1 MNNIVDSTPHSQNE
15 IKTLVEKKVTFFED
29 IIQNT
34 LLHIKN
40 VKMMGIMSI
49 NEVNNCVGSLCEL
62 SKKIKNVHT
71 MLKEA
76 CGDTLIS
83 ELQTINNELSS
94 LFKLHGTNSLD
105 DMLWVCFGNNYASL
119 FSSKMTVLEQSKFNL
134 LKKHFHP
141 INYKVINV
149 IAKPSS
155 KEDKKKGKT
164 KEEQLLV
171 ELMNNLDC
179 TDVTMNDEK
188 FHLKVSGVKIVVKN
202 APQNKT
208 LIITGLIDD
217 VIIDF
222 LNNMYIENIILTLK
236 TLNQPI
242 DVNLNRYIDSLTL
255 KDYMIY
261 NAQDIYS
268 KYVGI
273 QSNLTTVKTQSI
285 SSTVKDFISGDM
297 YFKRA
302 LIIQLLIN
310 LEDNESQYL
319 AYLLYDLLSNDSNG
333 SIDTQE
339 QTILFDSFSWQTKIQ
354 FKDAMKQTVKYTT
367 ELSNFDFNK
376 IPLEQQI
383 CLLKASDSVK
393 EKAMQ
398 KLKEIKSKSDDSGS
412 KARQYLDGLLK
423 IPFKIYRKEPILN
436 FSTVLQSKFNELLA
450 LDTNAFGIPLNKH
463 CTSVEIH
470 AHVNRIKQ
478 CIKNSTVDH
487 EKIKQ
492 SITKQHKKWLMQY
505 ISQINEFVASKKMSC
520 ALLTSDK
527 KDKTTII
534 SDVLSFYESCPSHL
548 KSSFTSL
555 TTKLLGKLEAKN
567 NSTTLQENVIEEI
580 EIKYKEIGTYF
591 EKVKSVMDSAI
602 YGHDKA
608 KRQIERIIC
617 QWINGDQDGYCFGF
631 EGPPGVGKTSLAK
644 YGLSKCLED
653 KNGEGR
659 PFAMIQIGGD
669 SNGSSLH
676 GHNYTYV
683 GSNWGNIVQILI
695 DKKCMNPIIFIDE
708 VDKISKTEQGREIVG
723 ILTHL
728 LDSTQNDC
736 FQDKYF
742 SGIDIDMSKALFILS
757 YNDPGSI
764 DKILLDRIHRV
775 KFSNLSLEEKFVIS
789 RDHVLPEIYKK
800 MGLTGVVSMDDE
812 VIKYVIEEYTCEPG
826 VRKLKEILFEIVG
839 EINKKSL
846 QKMCCE
852 EDEQSVLPFPMKIT
866 KEMIQTEYLKD
877 RREIKHKLIH
887 KESVVGVING
897 LWANSVGQGGV
908 IQIQTC
914 FVPAT
919 KFLELTLTG
928 SQGDVMKESMSVALT
943 LAWSLTSLE
952 RQEELLNA
960 KDKDKNA
967 LKQIKGVH
975 IHCPEGATPKDGPSA
990 GTAITCAIYSL
1001 LNNKKIKHDYAMTG
1015 EMSLDGRVT
1024 EIGGLDLKILG
1035 GAKAGVKHFIY
1046 PLENQLDFDKFME
1059 KYGENELLSGIT
1071 FRSAS
1076 HISEVFEEIFE

>member
-1 MNNIVDSTPHSQNE
+1 MNIVDATSHSQNE
-15 IKTLVEKKVTFFED
+15 VKILVEKKVTFFED
-29 IIQNT
+29 IVQNT
-34 LLHIKN
+34 LLHVKN
-40 VKMMGIMSI
+40 AKMLGIISI
-49 NEVNNCVGSLCEL
+49 IEMNTCVNSLCEL
-62 SKKIKNVHT
+62 SKKIKNVFA
-71 MLKEA
+71 MLKVA
-76 CGDTLIS
+76 SNDVLIG
-83 ELQTINNELSS
+83 ELQTINNELSG
-94 LFKLHGTNSLD
+94 LFKSYGTQSLD

-119 FSSKMTVLEQSKFNL
+119 FSTKMTALEQAKFSL

-141 INYKVINV
+141 INYRVINLGG
-149 IAKPSS
+149 KPSS
-155 KEDKKKGKT
+155 KEDKKKPKT
-164 KEEQLLV
+164 KEDQLLI

-179 TDVTMNDEK
+179 TDVLLSDDK
-188 FHLKVSGVKIVVKN
+188 FHLKVNGIKIVIKH

-208 LIITGLIDD
+208 LVITGLMDD
-217 VIIDF
+217 VIIEF
-222 LNNMYIENIILTLK
+222 LSNSYIESTSSALK
-236 TLNQPI
+236 LLNQPE
-242 DVNLNRYIDSLTL
+242 DPNLIRYSDSLML

-261 NAQDIYS
+261 SAQDIYS

-273 QSNLTTVKTQSI
+273 QSNLSTIKTQSI
-285 SSTVKDFISGDM
+285 SAIVKDFISGDM

-302 LIIQLLIN
+302 LIMHLLIN
-310 LEDNESQYL
+310 SEDNEFQYL

-339 QTILFDSFSWQTKIQ
+339 QTTLFDSFPWHAKTQ

-383 CLLKASDSVK
+383 CLLKTSNSVK

-436 FSTVLQSKFNELLA
+436 FSEDLQTKFAELLT
-450 LDTNAFGIPLNKH
+450 LDPNAFGVPANKRL
-463 CTSVEIH
+463 TSIEIH
-470 AHVNRIKQ
+470 SRVEQIKNMNAPLGEVKECEDTAKQIKQ
-478 CIKNSTVDH
+478 LLSKH
-487 EKIKQ
+487 R
-492 SITKQHKKWLMQY
+492 KKWLVNY
-505 ISQINEFVASKKMSC
+505 ASKINEFIVSKKVSC
-520 ALLTSDK
+520 DLLNCDK
-527 KDKTTII
+527 KDKNAII
-534 SDVLSFYESCPSHL
+534 NEICVFHEKSGFKQELSDLMLGALGGLEPV
-548 KSSFTSL
+548 KSAVE
-555 TTKLLGKLEAKN
+555 G
-567 NSTTLQENVIEEI
+567 IETM
-580 EIKYKEIGTYF
+580 YKEIGTYF
-591 EKVKSVMDSAI
+591 EKIKSVMNASI

-617 QWINGDQDGYCFGF
+617 QWINGEQDGYCFGF

-683 GSNWGNIVQILI
+683 GSNWGSIIQILI

-728 LDSTQNDC
+728 LDATQNDC

-757 YNDPGSI
+757 YNDPESI
-764 DKILLDRIHRV
+764 DKILLDRIHRI
-775 KFSNLSLEEKFVIS
+775 KFSSLSVEEKFVIC
-789 RDHVLPEIYKK
+789 RDHILPEIYKK
-800 MGLTGVVSMDDE
+800 MGVDGVVKIGDE
-812 VIKYVIEEYTCEPG
+812 VIKYIIEEYTCEPG

-846 QKMCCE
+846 KIMCSKE
-852 EDEQSVLPFPMKIT
+852 ETPHALSIPIIIT
-866 KEMIQTEYLKD
+866 KELIRTVYLKD
-877 RREIKHKLIH
+877 RREIKHKRIPD
-887 KESVVGVING
+887 ESAVGIING

-908 IQIQTC
+908 IQIQTS
-914 FVPAT
+914 FVPST

-943 LAWSLTSLE
+943 LAWSLIPSDK
-952 RQEELLNA
+952 QEELMNSCNG
-960 KDKDKNA
+960 KNMRG
-967 LKQIKGVH
+967 LH

-1001 LNNKKIKHDYAMTG
+1001 LTNRKIRRDYAMTG

-1046 PLENQLDFDKFME
+1046 PLENQVDFDKLME
-1059 KYGENELLSGIT
+1059 KYEHDPILEGIT
-1071 FRSAS
+1071 FHGLT
-1076 HISEVFEEIFE
+1076 HISEVFSLIFE

>member
-1 MNNIVDSTPHSQNE
+1 MNNIVDAIPHSQNE
-15 IKTLVEKKVTFFED
+15 IKSLVEKKVTFFED

-40 VKMMGIMSI
+40 VKMLGIMSI
-49 NEVNNCVGSLCEL
+49 NEVNNCVSSLCEL

-71 MLKEA
+71 TLKDA
-76 CGDTLIS
+76 CGDTLIG
-83 ELQTINNELSS
+83 ELQIINNELSS
-94 LFKLHGTNSLD
+94 LFKLHGTHSLD
-105 DMLWVCFGNNYASL
+105 DLLWVCFGNNYTAL
-119 FSSKMTVLEQSKFNL
+119 FSTKMTALEQAKFNL

-141 INYKVINV
+141 INYKVINL
-149 IAKPSS
+149 IGKQTS
-155 KEDKKKGKT
+155 KEDKKKGKV
-164 KEEQLLV
+164 KEDQLLI

-179 TDVTMNDEK
+179 ADILMSDDK
-188 FHLKVSGVKIVVKN
+188 FHLKVSGMKIVVKN

-208 LIITGLIDD
+208 LVITGLIDD

-222 LNNMYIENIILTLK
+222 LNNAYIENIISTLK
-236 TLNQPI
+236 TLNQPV

-255 KDYMIY
+255 KDYMIH

-273 QSNLTTVKTQSI
+273 QSNLTTVKTQSV

-297 YFKRA
+297 YYKRA

-310 LEDNESQYL
+310 LDDNESQYL
-319 AYLLYDLLSNDSNG
+319 AYLLYDLLSNDTSG

-339 QTILFDSFSWQTKIQ
+339 QTTLFDSFSWHTKTH

-436 FSTVLQSKFNELLA
+436 FSNTLQTKFKELLA
-450 LDTNAFGIPLNKH
+450 LDSNAFGVPANKV
-463 CTSVEIH
+463 CTSMEIH
-470 AHVNRIKQ
+470 ARVSQIKQTILNSTIDYAKIKQ
-478 CIKNSTVDH
+478 CIP
-487 EKIKQ
+487 
-492 SITKQHKKWLMQY
+492 KQHKKWLMQY
-505 ISQINEFVASKKMSC
+505 VSQINGFIQSNKISRQ
-520 ALLTSDK
+520 LLCSDK
-527 KDKTTII
+527 KDKHTVIGE
-534 SDVLSFYESCPSHL
+534 VCAFYDTCPINFKPEFAKL
-548 KSSFTSL
+548 TS
-555 TTKLLGKLEAKN
+555 KLLGKSDS
-567 NSTTLQENVIEEI
+567 NSVTPQENIIEEI
-580 EIKYKEIGTYF
+580 EAGYKEIGTYF
-591 EKVKSVMDSAI
+591 EKVKCVMDNAI

-653 KNGEGR
+653 KNGDGR

-683 GSNWGNIVQILI
+683 GSNWGSIVQILI

-757 YNDPGSI
+757 YNDPESI

-775 KFSNLSLEEKFVIS
+775 KFSNLSLEEKFVIC
-789 RDHVLPEIYKK
+789 RDHILPEIYKK
-800 MGLTGVVSMDDE
+800 MGLVDAVSIDDE
-812 VIKYVIEEYTCEPG
+812 VIKYIIEEYTCEPG

-846 QKMCCE
+846 QMMCKKE
-852 EDEQSVLPFPMKIT
+852 EGASINVSIDVPIKIT
-866 KEMIQTEYLKD
+866 KELIQQEYLKD
-877 RREIKHKLIH
+877 RREIKHKRIH
-887 KESVVGVING
+887 DESAVGIING

-908 IQIQTC
+908 IQIQTS
-914 FVPAT
+914 FVPST

-943 LAWSLTSLE
+943 LAWSLTPLE
-952 RQEELLNA
+952 RQEELLALNSG
-960 KDKDKNA
+960 KNVRG
-967 LKQIKGVH
+967 IH

-1001 LNNKKIKHDYAMTG
+1001 LNDKKIKHDYAMTG

-1046 PLENQLDFDKFME
+1046 PSENQMDFEKFME
-1059 KYGENELLSGIT
+1059 KYETNSLLSGIT
-1071 FRSAS
+1071 FLKAV
-1076 HISEVFEEIFE
+1076 HIKEVFVQIFV

>member
-1 MNNIVDSTPHSQNE
+1 MNTIVDSTPHAQNE

-40 VKMMGIMSI
+40 VKMMGVMSI
-49 NEVNNCVGSLCEL
+49 NEVNNCVSSLCDL
-62 SKKIKNVHT
+62 SKKIKNVHV
-71 MLKEA
+71 MLKDA

-94 LFKLHGTNSLD
+94 LFKLHGTHSLD

-141 INYKVINV
+141 INYKVVNLV
-149 IAKPSS
+149 AKQSS
-155 KEDKKKGKT
+155 KEDKKKGKM

-179 TDVTMNDEK
+179 TDVTMNDDK
-188 FHLKVSGVKIVVKN
+188 FHLKVSGMKIVVKN

-217 VIIDF
+217 IIIDF
-222 LNNMYIENIILTLK
+222 LNNAYIENIISTLK
-236 TLNQPI
+236 ALNQPV
-242 DVNLNRYIDSLTL
+242 DAVLNRYIDSLTL

-273 QSNLTTVKTQSI
+273 QTNLTAVKTQSI

-319 AYLLYDLLSNDSNG
+319 AYLLYDLLSNDAGG

-436 FSTVLQSKFNELLA
+436 FSSVLQTKFNELLA
-450 LDTNAFGIPLNKH
+450 LDTNAFGVPTDKS
-463 CTSVEIH
+463 CTSMEIH

-478 CIKNSTVDH
+478 IVLNSTADH

-492 SITKQHKKWLMQY
+492 SVSKQHKKWLTQY
-505 ISQINEFVASKKMSC
+505 VSQINDFIQSNKMTCASLS
-520 ALLTSDK
+520 SEK
-527 KDKTTII
+527 KDKTNII
-534 SDVLSFYESCPSHL
+534 SDIFTFYESCPISL
-548 KSSFTSL
+548 KPSFARLTS
-555 TTKLLGKLEAKN
+555 KLLGKSDATT
-567 NSTTLQENVIEEI
+567 SVTLQENIIYDIES
-580 EIKYKEIGTYF
+580 KYNEIGSYF

-683 GSNWGNIVQILI
+683 GSNWGSIVQILI

-742 SGIDIDMSKALFILS
+742 SGIDIDMSKSLFILS
-757 YNDPGSI
+757 YNDPESI

-775 KFSNLSLEEKFVIS
+775 KFSNLSLEEKFVIC

-800 MGLTGVVSMDDE
+800 MGLTDTISIDE
-812 VIKYVIEEYTCEPG
+812 PTIKYIIEEYTCEPG

-846 QKMCCE
+846 KRMCCKE
-852 EDEQSVLPFPMKIT
+852 EDQSVLPFPIKIT
-866 KEMIQTEYLKD
+866 KEMIQTDYLRD
-877 RREIKHKLIH
+877 RREIKHKRIH
-887 KESVVGVING
+887 SESTVGVING

-908 IQIQTC
+908 IQIQTS
-914 FVPAT
+914 FVPST

-943 LAWSLTSLE
+943 LAWSLTPLE
-952 RQEELLNA
+952 RQEELLNTNNG
-960 KDKDKNA
+960 KH
-967 LKQIKGVH
+967 IRGIH

-1001 LNNKKIKHDYAMTG
+1001 LNYKKIKYDYAMTG

-1024 EIGGLDLKILG
+1024 EIGGLDLKFLG
-1035 GAKAGVKHFIY
+1035 GVKAGVKHFIY
-1046 PLENQLDFDKFME
+1046 PSENQLDFEKFME
-1059 KYGENELLSGIT
+1059 KYETNDLLSGIT
-1071 FRSAS
+1071 FCKAS
-1076 HISEVFEEIFE
+1076 HISEVFARIFE

>member
-1 MNNIVDSTPHSQNE
+1 MNNIVDANPHSQND
-15 IKTLVEKKVTFFED
+15 IKSLVEKKVTFFED

-34 LLHIKN
+34 LMHIKN
-40 VKMMGIMSI
+40 VKMLGIMSI
-49 NEVNNCVGSLCEL
+49 NDVNNCVSSLCEL

-71 MLKEA
+71 TLKDA

-83 ELQTINNELSS
+83 ELQIINNELSS
-94 LFKLHGTNSLD
+94 LFKLHGTHSLD
-105 DMLWVCFGNNYASL
+105 DMLWVCFGNNYTSL
-119 FSSKMTVLEQSKFNL
+119 FSNKMTALEQSKFNL

-141 INYKVINV
+141 INYKVVNLV
-149 IAKPSS
+149 SKQSS
-155 KEDKKKGKT
+155 KEDKKKGKL

-179 TDVTMNDEK
+179 TDIAMNEDK
-188 FHLKVSGVKIVVKN
+188 FHLKVSGIKIVVKN

-208 LIITGLIDD
+208 LVITGLIDD
-217 VIIDF
+217 IIIDF
-222 LNNMYIENIILTLK
+222 LSNAYIENIISSLNSM
-236 TLNQPI
+236 NQPV

-261 NAQDIYS
+261 NAQDVYS
-268 KYVGI
+268 KYSGI
-273 QSNLTTVKTQSI
+273 QSNLTSIKAQSV

-302 LIIQLLIN
+302 LILQLLIN
-310 LEDNESQYL
+310 VEDNESQYL
-319 AYLLYDLLSNDSNG
+319 AYLLYDLLSNDSSS

-339 QTILFDSFSWQTKIQ
+339 QTALFDSFSWQAKIQ

-376 IPLEQQI
+376 VPLEQQI

-412 KARQYLDGLLK
+412 KSRQYLEGLLK

-436 FSTVLQSKFNELLA
+436 FSSILQTKFTELLA
-450 LDTNAFGIPLNKH
+450 LDPNAFGVPVNKSL
-463 CTSVEIH
+463 TSIEIH
-470 AHVNRIKQ
+470 AHVSRIKQ
-478 CIKNSTVDH
+478 TIAGNLTADCVKMKQCIS
-487 EKIKQ
+487 KQ
-492 SITKQHKKWLMQY
+492 RKKWLTQY
-505 ISQINEFVASKKMSC
+505 TLKINEYINSTGMTC
-520 ALLTSDK
+520 APLCSDK
-527 KDKTTII
+527 KDKSTVI
-534 SDVLSFYESCPSHL
+534 SEVCAFYDACPANF
-548 KSSFTSL
+548 KPGFIKL
-555 TTKLLGKLEAKN
+555 TYKLIGNMERN
-567 NSTTLQENVIEEI
+567 QMEPQEKIIEEI
-580 EIKYKEIGTYF
+580 EEKYSEIGTYLD
-591 EKVKSVMDSAI
+591 KVKNVMDTAI

-617 QWINGDQDGYCFGF
+617 QWINGEQDGYCFGF

-683 GSNWGNIVQILI
+683 GSNWGSIVQILI
-695 DKKCMNPIIFIDE
+695 DKKCMNPIIFLDE

-757 YNDPGSI
+757 YNDPESI

-775 KFSNLSLEEKFVIS
+775 KFSNLSLEEKFVIC
-789 RDHVLPEIYKK
+789 RDHILPDVYKK
-800 MGLTGVVSMDDE
+800 MGLDGVVSIDDDT
-812 VIKYVIEEYTCEPG
+812 IKYIIEEYTCEPG

-839 EINKKSL
+839 EINKKTL
-846 QKMCCE
+846 QMMCKKG
-852 EDEQSVLPFPMKIT
+852 DDNIPLPLPLPIKIT
-866 KEMIQTEYLKD
+866 KEMIQTDYLKE
-877 RREIKHKLIH
+877 RREMKHKLIH
-887 KESVVGVING
+887 EESKVGVING
-897 LWANSVGQGGV
+897 LWANSIGQGGV

-914 FVPAT
+914 FVPST

-943 LAWSLTSLE
+943 LAWSLTPLE
-952 RQEELLNA
+952 RQEELLNLYNG
-960 KDKDKNA
+960 KN
-967 LKQIKGVH
+967 IRGIH

-1001 LNNKKIKHDYAMTG
+1001 LNNQMIKYDYAMTG

-1046 PLENQLDFDKFME
+1046 PSENQTDFDKFME
-1059 KYGENELLSGIT
+1059 KYKENSLLSGISFFKAT
-1071 FRSAS
+1071 
-1076 HISEVFEEIFE
+1076 HISEVFGRIFV